1 MKTTRIVLTGLAL
14 IAVVSAQDVTS
25 NFDPSTDFTKYKTYK
40 WGRDSRGSAGGR
52 QLTGAVDAELA
63 IKGLSRQTATPRICM
78 WATR

>member
-40 WGRDSRGSAGGR
+40 WVEIPGGV
-52 QLTGAVDAELA
+52 QVD
-63 IKGLSRQTATPRICM
+63 GN
-78 WATR
+78 